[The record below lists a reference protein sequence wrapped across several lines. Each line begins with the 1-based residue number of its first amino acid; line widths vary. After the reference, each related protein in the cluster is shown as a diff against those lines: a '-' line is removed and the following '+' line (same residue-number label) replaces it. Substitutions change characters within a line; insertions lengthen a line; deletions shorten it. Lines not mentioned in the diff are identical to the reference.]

1 MRHHRPG
8 WGLFGGS
15 APIGRLTDDEPLAE
29 RSEASPDVV
38 AQYVIAYETTRDQAR
53 MPSYDEYMTMAQWR
67 FDTDSQASVDESSAR
82 LNRKRVLM
90 AQAVEGYAAEHP
102 NETVIEYSGATV
114 FVVRRAQVKPM
125 FGPADMGDLPLVM
138 DPRCDTDK
146 FPWRWER
153 HNDESA
159 QMLRDARTANGF
171 APAADEE
178 HRNRFATWE
187 VQEATTEE
195 LISYADRNQS

>member
-1 MRHHRPG
+1 M
-8 WGLFGGS
+8 FGGS

-53 MPSYDEYMTMAQWR
+53 MPSYDECIEMAQWR
-67 FDTDSQASVDESSAR
+67 FDTDSQASVYESSAR

-102 NETVIEYSGATV
+102 NETMIEHNGATV
-114 FVVRRAQVKPM
+114 FVVRRATVKPILE
-125 FGPADMGDLPLVM
+125 PADMRDLPLVL
-138 DPRCDTDK
+138 DPRCDADK
-146 FPWRWER
+146 FPWRWE
-153 HNDESA
+153 HYNDEA
-159 QMLRDARTANGF
+159 AKMLRDARTAKGF

-178 HRNRFATWE
+178 HRNRFADWE